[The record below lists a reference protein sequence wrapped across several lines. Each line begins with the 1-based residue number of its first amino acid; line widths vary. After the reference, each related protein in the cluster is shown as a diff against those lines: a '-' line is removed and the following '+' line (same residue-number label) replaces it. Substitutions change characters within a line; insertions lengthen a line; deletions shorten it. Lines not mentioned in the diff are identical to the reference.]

1 MRKLDQIVEE
11 IKEQRPALYGLIIG
25 IIENK
30 IPKEEEERFLTL
42 SQEGK
47 KQWILLYHRKVCRW
61 LYQIISINS
70 LMVF

>member
-30 IPKEEEERFLTL
+30 IPKEEEKRFLTL

-47 KQWILLYHRKVCRW
+47 KQWIIDWMNLLEV
-61 LYQIISINS
+61 QA
-70 LMVF
+70 